1 MQVSDISVTTVLQ
14 VGAVV
19 VGIALAWGAS
29 KAQDAA
35 QDTRI
40 AALERALDEAKERD
54 EKAGRMAAW
63 AWQRRSNHN
72 PVCTV
77 TSPRG
82 PGADGHVST
91 GR

>member
-1 MQVSDISVTTVLQ
+1 MQVSDISVSTVLQ

-35 QDTRI
+35 QDTRL

-54 EKAGRMAAW
+54 EKAGRMAR
-63 AWQRRSNHN
+63 AWQRRADHN
-72 PVCTV
+72 PACIV
-77 TSPRG
+77 TPPCG
-82 PGADGHVST
+82 QGAGGHVST